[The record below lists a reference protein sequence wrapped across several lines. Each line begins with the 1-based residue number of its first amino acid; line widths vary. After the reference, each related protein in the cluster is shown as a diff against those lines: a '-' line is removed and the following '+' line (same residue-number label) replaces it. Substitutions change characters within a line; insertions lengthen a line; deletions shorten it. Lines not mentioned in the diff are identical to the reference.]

1 MGHHFVP
8 KLYIYRYMF
17 IPCKY
22 GTNHAKI
29 MQTDFGQSWKTK
41 EHPLGMKVLAGFIDT
56 SPYQVLKFKGKLL
69 NITTMWGPLLR

>member
-1 MGHHFVP
+1 
-8 KLYIYRYMF
+8 MF
-17 IPCKY
+17 IPYKY
-22 GTNHAKI
+22 GKIHAKI

-56 SPYQVLKFKGKLL
+56 SPYQVLEFKGKLL